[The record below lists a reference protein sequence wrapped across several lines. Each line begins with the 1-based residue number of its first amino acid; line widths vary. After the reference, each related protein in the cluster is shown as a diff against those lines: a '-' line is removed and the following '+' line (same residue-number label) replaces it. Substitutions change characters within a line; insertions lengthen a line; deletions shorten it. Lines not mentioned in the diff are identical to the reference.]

1 MSVGY
6 YTPYTNGPTPS
17 DRVSAGNNKSY
28 FNTTGAIFT
37 GSAYGPTLGAL
48 WTEYQAIAQAR
59 GIDFYSDMTELD
71 ISTNYPYYKTRI
83 LVIRL
88 ALILGIPFWLS

>member
-17 DRVSAGNNKSY
+17 DRVSAGNSKSY
-28 FNTTGAIFT
+28 FNSGLFTTG
-37 GSAYGPTLGAL
+37 SLGYTMGDL
-48 WTEYQAIAQAR
+48 WVEYQAIARAR
-59 GIDFYSDMTELD
+59 GIVFYPDMTELD
-71 ISTNYPYYKTRI
+71 ISTNYSYYKTRV
-83 LVIRL
+83 LVQRL